1 MNLTRHRA
9 TAAALLPSAFL
20 SFWLAACGGGDEPP
34 ALSAA
39 TLTAA
44 ADSATVPWNAAAAID
59 VLANDKV
66 SRSALK
72 LTAATGALHGTTS
85 VVGGRLNYVPTAGY
99 FGTDSVT
106 YTAQADEGGATATAI
121 VSISVQAK
129 IRLKGVVA
137 DAPVANASVTAT
149 VGAVDHTVTAA
160 ADGSYGLDI
169 TTSNPQDFVTL
180 AARGAGAQAAVKLVS
195 LVGEAARLAA
205 LVSANGELDSAQ
217 LPALNVTHLSTAMTV
232 LVIEA
237 NGGAPPTTQAR
248 VDELS
253 ATVGMDRLLDL
264 ATVITLVA
272 DHGVPLPEGVADTL
286 ALVSSPGS
294 SLVLAAFLTE
304 QAYGTNE
311 GNFRTRR
318 DDVMSALAL
327 AGQPAV
333 AANGAQTFAYFV
345 GHKLSGQGGSLVTY
359 RPDGTATVVR
369 YNGTREAAW
378 EVSNGALT
386 LALALP
392 FSSEYL
398 SADIDPRTGY
408 QTRLRDDMTG
418 FVLRQVTGGA
428 VGGAVLVH
436 DAGNTVTLDG
446 PDAGK
451 SVPFDASYSS
461 MLKGLD
467 IDRAP
472 PLTQAD
478 MSTGTL
484 WAGPFGDAFP
494 DSGFL
499 NSDVLEITG
508 AGTARFARAGTAKTW
523 ALSGG
528 KLTVSD
534 AGGERRYVRVSRDAV
549 SGEEHWIVADVVSGV
564 VTRAEELLVV
574 KADAAGRFQADAS
587 LYRRWAS
594 GINSGSVT
602 QSLRSYFDVYA
613 DGSSAQVSV
622 RPGELDSAIP
632 SRWSLDADG
641 SLVMTRLD
649 GVGEVISVRTWRVL
663 KRSAGQMIVMEHLEV
678 AGQPPLRRV
687 NVYAD
692 TGAAVKL

>member
-9 TAAALLPSAFL
+9 TAAALLQSAFL
-20 SFWLAACGGGDEPP
+20 SFWLAACGGGDDSP
-34 ALSAA
+34 ALPAA
-39 TLTAA
+39 TLTAT
-44 ADSATVPWNAAAAID
+44 ADTATVPWNAAAAID
-59 VLANDKV
+59 VLANDKA
-66 SRSALK
+66 SSGALK

-85 VVGGRLNYVPTAGY
+85 VVGGKLNYVPTAGY
-99 FGTDSVT
+99 FGTDTVT

-180 AARGAGAQAAVKLVS
+180 AARGTGAQAAVKLVS
-195 LVGEAARLAA
+195 LVGDAAGLAA
-205 LVSANGELDSAQ
+205 LASVNGEVDSAQ
-217 LPALNVTHLSTAMTV
+217 LPAVNVTHLSTAMTV

-253 ATVGMDRLLDL
+253 ATVGIERLLDL
-264 ATVITLVA
+264 ATAITLVA
-272 DHGVPLPEGVADTL
+272 DQAVLLPQGVADTL
-286 ALVSSPGS
+286 ALVSKPGS
-294 SLVLAAFLTE
+294 SPTLAAFLTE
-304 QAYGTNE
+304 QANGTHAA
-311 GNFRTRR
+311 NFRTTR
-318 DDVMSALAL
+318 DAVTSALAL
-327 AGQPAV
+327 TGQPAV
-333 AANGAQTFAYFV
+333 AVNGAQTFAYFV
-345 GHKLSGQGGSLVTY
+345 GYKLSGQGGSLVTY

-369 YNGTREAAW
+369 YNGTREATW
-378 EVSNGALT
+378 VVSKGALT
-386 LALALP
+386 LTLALP
-392 FSSEYL
+392 FSFETF
-398 SADIDPRTGY
+398 SADVDPRTGN
-408 QTRLRDDMTG
+408 QTRLRVDTTG
-418 FVLRQVTGGA
+418 FVLRQVIGGVAGGA
-428 VGGAVLVH
+428 VRVH
-436 DAGNTVTLDG
+436 EEGSTVTLDG

-451 SVPFDASYSS
+451 SAPFAAGSSS
-461 MLKGLD
+461 MLKAVD

-472 PLTQAD
+472 PLKLAD

-508 AGTARFARAGTAKTW
+508 ASTARFVRAGTAKTW

-528 KLTVSD
+528 RLTVSD
-534 AGGERRYVRVSRDAV
+534 AGGERRYARVSRDAV
-549 SGEEHWIVADVVSGV
+549 SGEEHWIVTDVVSGV
-564 VTRAEELLVV
+564 VARAEELLVV
-574 KADAAGRFQADAS
+574 NADAAGRFQADAS

-594 GINSGSVT
+594 GINSPAVT
-602 QSLRSYFDVYA
+602 ESKFFIDVYG

-622 RPGELDSAIP
+622 TPGQIDFASP
-632 SRWSLDADG
+632 SRWALDADG
-641 SLVMTRLD
+641 SLVMTRL
-649 GVGEVISVRTWRVL
+649 GRNGQFTSIRTWRLL
-663 KRSAGQMIVMEHLEV
+663 KRSADQVFVMEQMDFT
-678 AGQPPLRRV
+678 GQPTMWRV

>member
-1 MNLTRHRA
+1 MNLIRHRA
-9 TAAALLPSAFL
+9 TTAWLSSAFL
-20 SFWLAACGGGDEPP
+20 SVWLTACGGGDD
-34 ALSAA
+34 SAA
-39 TLTAA
+39 LPAATVIAA
-44 ADSATVPWNAAAAID
+44 ADSAAVPWNVAAAID
-59 VLANDKV
+59 VLANDKA
-66 SRSALK
+66 SRGALK
-72 LTAATGALHGTTS
+72 LTAATGALHGATS
-85 VVGGRLNYVPTAGY
+85 VVDGKLNYVPTAGY

-149 VGAVDHTVTAA
+149 VGAVDHTVAAA
-160 ADGSYGLDI
+160 ADGSYALDI
-169 TTSNPQDFVTL
+169 TTSNPLDFVTL
-180 AARGAGAQAAVKLVS
+180 AARGTGAQAAVKLVS
-195 LVGEAARLAA
+195 LVGDAAGLAA

-217 LPALNVTHLSTAMTV
+217 LPAVNVTHLSTAMTV

-237 NGGAPPTTQAR
+237 NGGAPPTTQAK

-253 ATVGMDRLLDL
+253 ATVGMERLLDL
-264 ATVITLVA
+264 ATAITLVA

-294 SLVLAAFLTE
+294 SPVLAAFLTE

-318 DDVMSALAL
+318 DAVMSPLAL

-359 RPDGTATVVR
+359 RPDGTATVAR
-369 YNGTREAAW
+369 YGGTREATWA
-378 EVSNGALT
+378 VSNGALT

-392 FSSEYL
+392 FEYLYL
-398 SADIDPRTGY
+398 SADLDPRTGN
-408 QTRLRDDMTG
+408 QTSLRDDMTG
-418 FVLRQVTGGA
+418 FVLRQVTGNA
-428 VGGAVLVH
+428 AGGAVLVQEV
-436 DAGNTVTLDG
+436 GNTVTLDG

-451 SVPFDASYSS
+451 SVPFDASHNGL
-461 MLKGLD
+461 LKAVD

-472 PLTQAD
+472 LLTQAD

-508 AGTARFARAGTAKTW
+508 AGTARFVRAGTAKTW
-523 ALSGG
+523 TLSGG
-528 KLTVSD
+528 KLSVNEAS
-534 AGGERRYVRVSRDAV
+534 GERRYVRVSRDVV

-602 QSLRSYFDVYA
+602 QSLRTYFDVYA

-622 RPGELDSAIP
+622 RPGELDFVTL
-632 SRWSLDADG
+632 SRWAIDADG
-641 SLVMTRLD
+641 NLVMTRLD
-649 GVGEVISVRTWRVL
+649 GAGEVISVRTWRVL
-663 KRSAGQMIVMEHLEV
+663 KRSAGQMFVMEHLEFT
-678 AGQPPLRRV
+678 GQPPLRRV

-692 TGAAVKL
+692 SGAAVKL